1 MHVTE
6 VQQGSGT
13 IYSLQGKTVLLT
25 GATGFIGRPLAAKL
39 LSLGARLRVLVRN
52 GNDTK
57 SFAPQIES
65 VLGDLTDADSL
76 VQATRGCQ
84 VVVHLAAILGDRFE
98 QRSRFCEVNVEGTR
112 SLAEAALCNGVERFL
127 HVSSVWAY
135 GLVPREGIDE
145 TCPLLPSNTPY
156 GDSKAESQKLVE
168 RLCKERSLPALIVQP
183 GDVYGPADQKW
194 TLGPMAL
201 MRSGKFKLIDEGKGL
216 FQPIYLDDLVE
227 GIAQAAEKG
236 RVGESYILCG
246 EEITTFNVYF
256 RHLAAIAKVQ
266 KLPSVP
272 YRLAITM
279 AAIAEMFAQL
289 THTAPPFTR
298 TGVRGTHRRD
308 SYSIRKAKE
317 QLGFCPK
324 TTLAEGLNR
333 IEESLKQVP
342 GTSEL

>member
-1 MHVTE
+1 
-6 VQQGSGT
+6 
-13 IYSLQGKTVLLT
+13 
-25 GATGFIGRPLAAKL
+25 
-39 LSLGARLRVLVRN
+39 
-52 GNDTK
+52 
-57 SFAPQIES
+57 
-65 VLGDLTDADSL
+65 
-76 VQATRGCQ
+76 
-84 VVVHLAAILGDRFE
+84 
-98 QRSRFCEVNVEGTR
+98 
-112 SLAEAALCNGVERFL
+112 
-127 HVSSVWAY
+127 
-135 GLVPREGIDE
+135 
-145 TCPLLPSNTPY
+145 
-156 GDSKAESQKLVE
+156 
-168 RLCKERSLPALIVQP
+168 
-183 GDVYGPADQKW
+183 
-194 TLGPMAL
+194 MAL

-227 GIAQAAEKG
+227 GIAQAVEKG

-256 RHLAAIAKVQ
+256 RRLAAIAKVQ

-298 TGVRGTHRRD
+298 TGVRRTHRRD

-342 GTSEL
+342 ETSVS